1 MQSEVRNIL
10 SWGKAL
16 DSGWQPGR
24 YQYAAEYVPEGTYEA
39 ILDFKIWAK
48 KVMAINCYFT
58 IKSTGQK
65 IQLTVYCQETGRYML
80 PGGAIDFTNSP
91 TQTVYLIEVH
101 ADQKKKIRFIRAQL
115 KR

>member
-1 MQSEVRNIL
+1 MASEVRNIL
-10 SWGKAL
+10 SWGKAIAN
-16 DSGWQPGR
+16 GWHPNH
-24 YQYAAEYVPEGTYEA
+24 YYYATEHIPVGTYEA

-58 IKSTGQK
+58 VKLTRQK
-65 IQLTVYCQETGRYML
+65 IQLTVYCQETGRYQL
-80 PGGAIDFTNSP
+80 PGGAIDFTTCP

-101 ADQKKKIRFIRAQL
+101 ADQKKKIRFIQALL